1 MGTKLFLSVTSK
13 RGKKICWEGE
23 EKEDFNHRQNGHSF
37 HLFVDDDD
45 DNDDDDGNDDDGNI
59 DSNDINEFSR
69 FSDFLFC
76 TQRIF

>member
-45 DNDDDDGNDDDGNI
+45 DNDDDDGNDD
-59 DSNDINEFSR
+59 SKR
-69 FSDFLFC
+69 RRWQHRQ
-76 TQRIF
+76 QRRQQ